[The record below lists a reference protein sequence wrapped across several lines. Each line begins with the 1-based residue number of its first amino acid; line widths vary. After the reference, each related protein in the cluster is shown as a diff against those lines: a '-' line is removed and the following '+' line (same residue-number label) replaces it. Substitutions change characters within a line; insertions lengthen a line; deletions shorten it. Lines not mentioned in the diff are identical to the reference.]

1 VGLGIRW
8 GIIGATVTL
17 LSSVGVAQK
26 GASQAPL
33 PLDQIA
39 QSMEKAQSA
48 VRPQVSYQII
58 REYRLF
64 GAQDS
69 KANSEVVAE
78 VNFRPPAFK
87 DYRIQRSSG
96 SSRGQ
101 QLVRRVLDHE
111 VEANSNKA
119 SSAITRDNY
128 NFRYLGE
135 ETVDGHS
142 CYLLGLEP
150 KRKEK
155 DLLSGNVWIDKHSF
169 LLRQVEG
176 EAEKTPSWWLKQV
189 RVKLVFADLDGI
201 WVQTSMEATA
211 DVRLVGTHTLTS
223 HLLDYRR
230 QDEVAETPIRSI
242 STIRKR

>member
-1 VGLGIRW
+1 MGVGIRW
-8 GIIGATVTL
+8 GVIGATVTL
-17 LSSVGVAQK
+17 LSSFGAAQK
-26 GASQAPL
+26 GASPAPM
-33 PLDQIA
+33 PLDQIV
-39 QSMEKAQSA
+39 QSMEKAQFA
-48 VRPQVSYQII
+48 VRPQASYQII

-78 VNFRPPAFK
+78 MNFRPPASK

-101 QLVRRVLDHE
+101 QLVRRVLDRE

-119 SSAITRDNY
+119 NSAITRDNY
-128 NFRYLGE
+128 NFRYLGDAM
-135 ETVDGHS
+135 VDGHS

-155 DLLSGNVWIDKHSF
+155 DLISGQVWIDRHSF
-169 LLRQVEG
+169 LLRQVAG
-176 EAEKTPSWWLKQV
+176 EVAKTPSWWLKQV
-189 RVKLVFADLDGI
+189 RLKLVFADLDGI

-242 STIRKR
+242 PTVRKR

>member
-1 VGLGIRW
+1 
-8 GIIGATVTL
+8 
-17 LSSVGVAQK
+17 
-26 GASQAPL
+26 
-33 PLDQIA
+33 
-39 QSMEKAQSA
+39 MEKAQSA

-135 ETVDGHS
+135 ATVDGHS

-223 HLLDYRR
+223 HLLDYRK
-230 QDEVAETPIRSI
+230 QDEVAETPIHSI

>member
-17 LSSVGVAQK
+17 LSSVGVAQN

-33 PLDQIA
+33 PLDQIV

-128 NFRYLGE
+128 NFKYLGDV
-135 ETVDGHS
+135 TIDGHS

-150 KRKEK
+150 
-155 DLLSGNVWIDKHSF
+155 KHSF

-189 RVKLVFADLDGI
+189 RVKLVFTDLDGI
-201 WVQTSMEATA
+201 WVQTNMEATA